1 MSWWR
6 AQDYKK
12 RKYKP
17 VDDGMR
23 ERFAVYVKKR
33 VKARQNK
40 NKYLMRKN
48 LPHRNSPFILFVL
61 RFVQSFLFRLKVSR
75 CKCNGLQDSR

>member
-23 ERFAVYVKKR
+23 ERFAVYVKKG
-33 VKARQNK
+33 
-40 NKYLMRKN
+40 
-48 LPHRNSPFILFVL
+48 L
-61 RFVQSFLFRLKVSR
+61 RRAKTR
-75 CKCNGLQDSR
+75 INI